1 MSEHWESHPPTHV
14 LVASFMGFEPKVK
27 GPQKQPDLA
36 EFFASVPQKGSP

>member
-14 LVASFMGFEPKVK
+14 LVAAYMGVEPKVK
-27 GPQKQPDLA
+27 GAPDLA